1 MRVGLRPASGE
12 KLWAQV
18 TREDAKRLELAE
30 GARVRVRPN
39 ARRSSDSLARGL
51 PRLLSTLLVLGLLGG
66 TAAAF
71 AVTERL
77 KLVPSPIVAPK
88 VTKAFS
94 PICDCPTDEARIR
107 FGLRDADRLTVTI
120 IDADDRPI
128 STIADGE
135 RLPAGPVEL
144 VWDGRGAP
152 EGVYR
157 ARVHLAGARR
167 TIDIP
172 NEMRLDTTPPEFR
185 GESIAPRV
193 FSPDGD
199 GNADF
204 VRVRFRLSERARV
217 VLSAGGDEVVRST
230 PRSRGDGKIEWFGRD
245 AEEGPQSLEV
255 VAYDLAGNRSTE
267 VQALV
272 RLRFVELVR
281 RQIVVPPGVRFG
293 VGISTDAVRYR
304 WRLGVRTGTS
314 SGRRLALV
322 SPTRPGRY
330 TLTVSYD
337 SHRDA
342 IPVFVRT
349 Q

>member
-1 MRVGLRPASGE
+1 MFAPST
-12 KLWAQV
+12 Q
-18 TREDAKRLELAE
+18 
-30 GARVRVRPN
+30 
-39 ARRSSDSLARGL
+39 RSSDSLARGL

-94 PICDCPTDEARIR
+94 PLCGCPTDEARIR
-107 FGLRDADRLTVTI
+107 FGLRDADRLTVTV
-120 IDADDRPI
+120 IDAGDRPVR
-128 STIADGE
+128 TIVDDE
-135 RLPAGPVEL
+135 RLSAGPVEF

-157 ARVHLAGARR
+157 ARVHLADARR
-167 TIDIP
+167 TIVIP
-172 NEMRLDTTPPEFR
+172 NEMRIDTTLPELR
-185 GESIAPRV
+185 VESIAPRV

-199 GNADF
+199 GHGDF
-204 VRVRFRLSERARV
+204 VRVRFNLSEGARV

-230 PRSRGDGKIEWFGRD
+230 PRLRGDGKIEWYGRG
-245 AEEGPQSLEV
+245 ARAGPHSLDV

-272 RLRFVELVR
+272 RLRFIELVR

-293 VGISTDAVRYR
+293 VGVSTDAERYR
-304 WRLGVRTGTS
+304 WRLGARTGSS
-314 SGRRLALV
+314 SGRTLALL
-322 SPTRPGRY
+322 SPTQPGRY
-330 TLTVSYD
+330 TLTVSYGA
-337 SHRDA
+337 HRDA
-342 IPVFVRT
+342 IAVFVRA
-349 Q
+349 QP

>member
-1 MRVGLRPASGE
+1 
-12 KLWAQV
+12 
-18 TREDAKRLELAE
+18 
-30 GARVRVRPN
+30 
-39 ARRSSDSLARGL
+39 L

-88 VTKAFS
+88 LTKAFS
-94 PICDCPTDEARIR
+94 PVCDCPTDEARIR
-107 FGLRDADRLTVTI
+107 FGLRDADRLTVTV
-120 IDADDRPI
+120 IDADDRPVR
-128 STIADGE
+128 TIMDGE

-157 ARVHLAGARR
+157 ARVHLADARR

-172 NEMRLDTTPPEFR
+172 NEMRLDTTAPELTV
-185 GESIAPRV
+185 ESIAPRV
-193 FSPDGD
+193 FSADGD

-217 VLSAGGDEVVRST
+217 VLSAGGDEVVKST
-230 PRSRGDGKIEWFGRD
+230 PRVRGDGKIEWYGRG
-245 AEEGPQSLEV
+245 AREGPHSLEV

-267 VQALV
+267 AQALV
-272 RLRFVELVR
+272 RLRFIELLR

-293 VGISTDAVRYR
+293 VGVSTDAERYR
-304 WRLGVRTGTS
+304 WRLGARTGSS
-314 SGRRLALV
+314 SGRTLALL
-322 SPTRPGRY
+322 SPARPGRY
-330 TLTVSYD
+330 TLTVSYGG
-337 SHRDA
+337 HRDA
-342 IPVFVRT
+342 IPVFVRA
-349 Q
+349 QP